1 MEKTH
6 DSCFSPWQLAPLAPP
21 PVPPLAQNLLC
32 PTTLGTLSRPLI
44 SGRFDPN
51 DYASRFLPPNHNQP
65 SELEADEMNSTV
77 VDGLR
82 VRHYHTHHNNQTY
95 NIYVSGDLPTS
106 VPGKEEDESF
116 STHNA
121 EAPTNIETSFPKTK
135 PPKTYAFPAKIPW

>member
-1 MEKTH
+1 MATGSTSSTSSPTAGSKSSLSH
-6 DSCFSPWQLAPLAPP
+6 D
-21 PVPPLAQNLLC
+21 V
-32 PTTLGTLSRPLI
+32 TLSRPLI

-51 DYASRFLPPNHNQP
+51 DFVSRFLPPNHKQP

-77 VDGLR
+77 IDGLG

-106 VPGKEEDESF
+106 VPAKEEDESF

-121 EAPTNIETSFPKTK
+121 EAPTNIKASFRKTK
-135 PPKTYAFPAKIPW
+135 PLKTYAFPAKNTLVGRPNP

>member
-1 MEKTH
+1 MATGSTSSTSSPTAGSKSSLSH
-6 DSCFSPWQLAPLAPP
+6 D
-21 PVPPLAQNLLC
+21 V
-32 PTTLGTLSRPLI
+32 TLSRPLI

-51 DYASRFLPPNHNQP
+51 DFVSRFLPPNHNQP

-77 VDGLR
+77 IDGLR

-106 VPGKEEDESF
+106 VPAKEEDESF

-121 EAPTNIETSFPKTK
+121 EAPANIEASFPKQS
-135 PPKTYAFPAKIPW
+135 PPKHIRFLQKIPWKVDPTQ